1 MHMHMHMYM
10 YMDIMLLSG
19 MLSGCRPAH
28 PHATRR
34 RYLVGVFCTLAAAS
48 PSVQAF
54 RDELSQLNNFM
65 AAYSLNPGLRFRLR
79 EFLHETVHLRNAEAR
94 RVLLAKLSPAMQ
106 VWHVAC
112 ACGMCM
118 WHVHAACACGMRMW
132 PVHVHVLS
140 PAMQVPPLAAHPSPL
155 ASVAV

>member
-1 MHMHMHMYM
+1 MHMHMHM
-10 YMDIMLLSG
+10 SH
-19 MLSGCRPAH
+19 AH
-28 PHATRR
+28 AHVTCTCHMHMHMHMSHAHVTCTRR

-112 ACGMCM
+112 ACGLC
-118 WHVHAACACGMRMW
+118 MW